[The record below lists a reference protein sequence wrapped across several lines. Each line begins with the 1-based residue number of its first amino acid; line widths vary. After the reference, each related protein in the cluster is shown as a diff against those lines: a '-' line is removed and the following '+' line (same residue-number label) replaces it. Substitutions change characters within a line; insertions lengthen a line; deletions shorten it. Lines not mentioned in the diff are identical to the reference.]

1 MRLIVENRF
10 ALFGL
15 VALALLA
22 LFGVAF
28 VIRPIDAEL
37 GVTEP
42 GTVRPEL
49 AARVCPAPHESD
61 DDGAESSVA
70 AFAPRVSRDDEGAL
84 WAVPLPGVPEED
96 EEGTG
101 DEQDPGSDEA
111 VDEEGPASGGEA
123 DERGEL
129 LGEEQTEPG
138 RVWRTDTG
146 DAAVPTALHAEGSLA
161 SGLDAAQ
168 TTVSSDGVTEVRCT
182 EPAIGTWFALPGA
195 ADPEGVD
202 LDALTVHLANPETF
216 RATVS
221 VDIYT
226 MEGPSYSPES
236 RGIHLGPGEST
247 RLDVTE
253 LIQSTSSI
261 GVHVRTSTGRV
272 SAALLAEH
280 SAGYS
285 DWVPPTRAP
294 DERQV
299 VPGVPGGEGTRRLI
313 VAAPGDAP
321 VEVRVHVVAATEETE
336 PEGEE
341 AGEGDASGTAGDP
354 LVLHVP
360 PAASA
365 WLTLESVLDGRP
377 GTVVVEADAPVV
389 AGVIAE
395 DSEAEDDDM
404 RVVETAYAAS
414 VDPLQGPLDTTAV
427 IPDMPEG
434 ADVEVVLGALEG
446 DARVVATPI
455 AADGSMGDSVR
466 AEVAAGTTHVF
477 GTDTEGW
484 GAPAGTDPEDG
495 HAVRLELL
503 EDSGPVYIARILRA
517 GGGVSVMPVRPA
529 PVYVELPVVRNS
541 MTGIVP

>member
-285 DWVPPTRAP
+285 DWVRPPGHRTSGRSF
-294 DERQV
+294 
-299 VPGVPGGEGTRRLI
+299 PGS
-313 VAAPGDAP
+313 
-321 VEVRVHVVAATEETE
+321 
-336 PEGEE
+336 PEARG
-341 AGEGDASGTAGDP
+341 
-354 LVLHVP
+354 
-360 PAASA
+360 PAA
-365 WLTLESVLDGRP
+365 
-377 GTVVVEADAPVV
+377 
-389 AGVIAE
+389 
-395 DSEAEDDDM
+395 
-404 RVVETAYAAS
+404 
-414 VDPLQGPLDTTAV
+414 
-427 IPDMPEG
+427 
-434 ADVEVVLGALEG
+434 
-446 DARVVATPI
+446 
-455 AADGSMGDSVR
+455 
-466 AEVAAGTTHVF
+466 
-477 GTDTEGW
+477 
-484 GAPAGTDPEDG
+484 
-495 HAVRLELL
+495 
-503 EDSGPVYIARILRA
+503 
-517 GGGVSVMPVRPA
+517 
-529 PVYVELPVVRNS
+529 
-541 MTGIVP
+541 